1 MTAITS
7 EAFARQLA
15 DLGVIAS
22 VNDTERITITA
33 EANRPVIIRTDRFGN
48 DQLAEAVAD
57 AHPLLAED
65 YVGGLLIENQ
75 RLRELAAEILGS
87 YVKRDDGYRGRVGQV
102 QIARWRVRLDGP
114 GADQDGGS

>member
-87 YVKRDDGYRGRVGQV
+87 YIKTGDGYRGRAGQV
-102 QIARWRVRLDGP
+102 QIARWR
-114 GADQDGGS
+114 DQLGDHGTPETT